1 MAVIN
6 VVNLKNQGTGD
17 VELSDEVAGAP
28 LNPFVIKDA
37 VVEIMAKRRSGNHK
51 AKGRSEVAGSTKKL
65 FRQKGTGNARQ
76 GSSRAPHRR
85 HGGVVFGP
93 VVRDHSI
100 KINKKVKKKALC
112 SVISEKIRQGRLIV
126 IEDLKLDSHKTK
138 DLSKVLEGLKI
149 TKALVIF
156 KEEDKNFTLA
166 SRNLANISLAHLSGL
181 NVYEALRYDQLVVT
195 KDALK
200 DIEGRLLR

>member
-138 DLSKVLEGLKI
+138 DLNKVLEGLKI